1 MKRRCVECGA
11 AWDVSATCNKCLDQM
26 ERERRST
33 NLFPWPV
40 AMRGP
45 YILAL
50 VGVADK
56 WDD

>member
-1 MKRRCVECGA
+1 MKRRCVECGV
-11 AWDVSATCNKCLDQM
+11 AWDASVTCNKCLDQM

-33 NLFPWPV
+33 NLFPWPIARHGAYV
-40 AMRGP
+40 AV
-45 YILAL
+45 

>member
-1 MKRRCVECGA
+1 MKGRCVECGV
-11 AWDVSATCNKCLDQM
+11 AWRSSAICRQCLEQM
-26 ERERRST
+26 ERERQST
-33 NLFPWPV
+33 NMFPWPV

-56 WDD
+56 DDD